1 MIPAS
6 ENRRAITGTVVSLT
20 AEATELETRAT
31 ELRRAL
37 AELDDHMRA
46 LSNALQLIP
55 RSAGRSDADH
65 GEDHRDAAPTE

>member
-6 ENRRAITGTVVSLT
+6 ENRRAVTVTVVSLT

-46 LSNALQLIP
+46 VSNALQLIP
-55 RSAGRSDADH
+55 RSAGLSDADH
-65 GEDHRDAAPTE
+65 GEEHRDEASTE